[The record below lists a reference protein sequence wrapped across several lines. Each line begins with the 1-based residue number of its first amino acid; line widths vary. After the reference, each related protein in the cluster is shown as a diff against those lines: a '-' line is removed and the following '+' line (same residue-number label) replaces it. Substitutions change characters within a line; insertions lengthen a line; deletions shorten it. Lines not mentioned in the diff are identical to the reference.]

1 MQPYLF
7 PYIGYFQLM
16 HVADKFVIYDDV
28 NFINRGWINRNRI
41 LVNKKPLMFTVPLKN
56 ASQNTLIKDLKLANI
71 EKWKQKYLRT
81 LEFAYKKVPYFDTV
95 LSIIYDVINIKTTF
109 LRDWHLEA
117 LNRVINYLEIDTRI
131 VETSSKYNN
140 NDLKAQNRILD
151 ICAKE
156 KAENY
161 INPIGGIELYNKQDF
176 YDKSV
181 DLFFLKSKDIHY
193 KQFGS
198 NFYSCLSIID
208 VMMFNSVTKI
218 NKMIEAYE
226 LV

>member
-140 NDLKAQNRILD
+140 NDLNAQNRILD